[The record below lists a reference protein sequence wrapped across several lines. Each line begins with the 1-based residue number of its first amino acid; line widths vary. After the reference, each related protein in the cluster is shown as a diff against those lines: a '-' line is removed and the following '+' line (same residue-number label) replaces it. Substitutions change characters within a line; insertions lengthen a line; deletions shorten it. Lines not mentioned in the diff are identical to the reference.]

1 MGETPKAR
9 SFETALQELEE
20 RVRLLDNG
28 ELPLEESLQFF
39 EQGVQLVRECQHLL
53 DAAEKKIIEITQST
67 DNIQETPIQ
76 RTESSHV

>member
-1 MGETPKAR
+1 MGDTQKSR